1 MEETIDNK
9 KRKAIF
15 YIGNGFDIAAGLK
28 TGYGDFIQSEIFNGE
43 LQKNK
48 LLAFIAKKYQEANWS
63 DIEYSLYK
71 YSLNL
76 VEEYGESNNII
87 NEEFKNEYEFLCKTL
102 QRYLLNITSGKLKL
116 AFERLLDSW
125 KEIFDIHR
133 VCCFNYTP
141 HTVSMGLLKDYTPLS
156 RIHGSLVPRYQNMQD
171 EIKISLGLDP
181 CMKVID
187 KHDFLYKKNN
197 SNTKSYGW
205 IRYTSPEQK
214 FLLRL
219 DYKTIYNQDEAEFF
233 VTYGTSFGETDDCYF
248 RSLFETI
255 NNRKIVI
262 YHFGC
267 KDKAFILKRIIDI
280 TNNCF
285 VPKNIIWIDSSEKC
299 GYRNDLRQI
308 ISG

>member
-15 YIGNGFDIAAGLK
+15 YIGNGFDIAVGLK
-28 TGYGDFIQSEIFNGE
+28 TKYSHFIKSDIFKDELQNNKLADFITKEYI
-43 LQKNK
+43 
-48 LLAFIAKKYQEANWS
+48 EANWS

-87 NEEFKNEYEFLCKTL
+87 NEEFKTEYECLCKTL
-102 QRYLLNITSGKLKL
+102 QHYLLETTSGKLKL

-125 KEIFDIHR
+125 KEVFDIYR
-133 VCCFNYTP
+133 VCSFNYTP
-141 HTVSMGLLKDYTPLS
+141 HIVTLGLLKDYTPLS

-171 EIKISLGLDP
+171 EIKISLGIDP
-181 CMKVID
+181 CMKVIHE
-187 KHDFLYKKNN
+187 HDFLYKKNN

-205 IRYTSPEQK
+205 IRYTSAEQK
-214 FLLRL
+214 LIERL
-219 DYKTIYNQDEAEFF
+219 DYNTSYNIDEAEIF
-233 VTYGTSFGETDDCYF
+233 VIYGASFGETDDCYF
-248 RSLFETI
+248 RLLFETI

-262 YHFGC
+262 YYFGR
-267 KDKAFILKRIIDI
+267 KDKEFILKRIIDI
-280 TNNCF
+280 TNNYF

-299 GYRNDLRQI
+299 GYRNDLKQI
-308 ISG
+308 IFG